1 MERTARILVVDD
13 NEASAMVFALALS
26 LAGYEVRES
35 YSGKQAVGIASS
47 FLPDVAFLDLG
58 IPLMNGFEIAARFR
72 ETPGLGDVI
81 LVAVTGFSGED
92 AKERTRAAGFR
103 HHLVKP
109 VEPDVLRRI
118 LCDIGFPPPSPSQKR
133 QAR

>member
-1 MERTARILVVDD
+1 MKRTARILVVDD

-26 LAGYEVRES
+26 LAGYEVRDS
-35 YSGKQAVGIASS
+35 YSGKQAVAIASE

-72 ETPGLGDVI
+72 ETPGLADVVLI
-81 LVAVTGFSGED
+81 AVTGFSGED
-92 AKERTRAAGFR
+92 AQERTRAAGFR

-109 VEPDVLRRI
+109 VEPEVLRRT
-118 LCDIGFPPPSPSQKR
+118 LCDMGFPPPSPSPKR
-133 QAR
+133 RVR